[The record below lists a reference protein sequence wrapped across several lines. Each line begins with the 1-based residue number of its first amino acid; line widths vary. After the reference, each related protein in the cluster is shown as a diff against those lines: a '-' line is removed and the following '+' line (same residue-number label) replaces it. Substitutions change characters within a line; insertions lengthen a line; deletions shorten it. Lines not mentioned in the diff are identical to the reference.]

1 VVTPHVKQPFPEL
14 VRDRVVELTGVKV
27 SSQVNDGIRTGPN
40 ERAATGELPPIRESN
55 AALT

>member
-1 VVTPHVKQPFPEL
+1 VKKPFPEL
-14 VRDRVVELTGVKV
+14 VRNRVIELTGVKV
-27 SSQVNDGIRTGPN
+27 SSQVNDGIWTGPN